1 MGELFRLSSQPD
13 VSLTR
18 KFKMTETAAAKAPKA
33 PKKAAAK
40 APKTKPA
47 HPPTSV
53 MIVNAVTALKERNG
67 SSLPAIKKYITANYK
82 ADTVKLAPFIKK
94 GLKNLVEKK
103 VLIQTKGKGA
113 SGSFKVAKV
122 EKKEKKPAKPKAKK
136 PAAKKTKAAGE
147 KKQNPLRGKQPN
159 PKVLRRRLPKKAK
172 SPVKKAK
179 KPAAKKPAAAKKT
192 TPKKTA
198 AKKK

>member
-1 MGELFRLSSQPD
+1 MGEQFRLSSQPD

-113 SGSFKVAKV
+113 PDRSRLPKLRKRRRSQLNPKQRSLLLR
-122 EKKEKKPAKPKAKK
+122 KPKLQVKRR
-136 PAAKKTKAAGE
+136 
-147 KKQNPLRGKQPN
+147 QNPLRRKQPN
-159 PKVLRRRLPKKAK
+159 PKVLRRRQPRRSNLYRISFISKF
-172 SPVKKAK
+172 VL
-179 KPAAKKPAAAKKT
+179 
-192 TPKKTA
+192 
-198 AKKK
+198 

>member
-1 MGELFRLSSQPD
+1 MGEQFRLSSQPD

-53 MIVNAVTALKERNG
+53 MID
-67 SSLPAIKKYITANYK
+67 K

-147 KKQNPLRGKQPN
+147 KK
-159 PKVLRRRLPKKAK
+159 AK
-172 SPVKKAK
+172 SPQKKAA
-179 KPAAKKPAAAKKT
+179 KPKS
-192 TPKKTA
+192 PKKKA
-198 AKKK
+198 PKK